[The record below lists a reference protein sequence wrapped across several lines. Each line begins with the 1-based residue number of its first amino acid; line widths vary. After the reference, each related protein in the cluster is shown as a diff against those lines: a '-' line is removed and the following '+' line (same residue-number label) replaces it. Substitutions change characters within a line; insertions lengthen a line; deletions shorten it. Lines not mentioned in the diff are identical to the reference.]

1 MWLSPEWGRIC
12 LCPGFCPLQF
22 PGSCVLGKSGWLCP
36 TRCSVLSSCCSFQG
50 YKMDDLPTPYISQML
65 TAMSK
70 QWGPRSGEGTVGRW
84 LWPHAYF
91 PGSSWLRTISD
102 LCCRGKTLTTQAGR
116 LGWLAT
122 MTVSPWPL
130 TLLPVRWP
138 CQEAELPPFTLKHI
152 VGSTPGLL

>member
-1 MWLSPEWGRIC
+1 MGGRIC

-22 PGSCVLGKSGWLCP
+22 PGSYLCSGSEWTAMSFSVLC
-36 TRCSVLSSCCSFQG
+36 LSSCCCFQG

-138 CQEAELPPFTLKHI
+138 CQEAELPPFTLKHM

>member
-1 MWLSPEWGRIC
+1 MGGRIC

-22 PGSCVLGKSGWLCP
+22 PGSCLCSGSEWTAVSLSVLC
-36 TRCSVLSSCCSFQG
+36 LSSCCCFQG
-50 YKMDDLPTPYISQML
+50 YKMDDFPTPYISQML

-84 LWPHAYF
+84 LWPHACSL
-91 PGSSWLRTISD
+91 GSSWLRTISD
-102 LCCRGKTLTTQAGR
+102 LCSQGKTLTTQAGR

-138 CQEAELPPFTLKHI
+138 CQEAELPPFTLKHL